1 MRYFVRFSKET
12 DSDDRSSIR
21 AQGATFVTYC
31 HTPLSL
37 LEVQLRLLKLS
48 LGAVLDVFKFAYRQE
63 NRLLMLHK
71 NYCLVLCKCAKVL
84 RHIEFL
90 YKFCI

>member
-1 MRYFVRFSKET
+1 MAGQNLRLSVRYFVRFSKEPGST

-63 NRLLMLHK
+63 NRLHSCYTK
-71 NYCLVLCKCAKVL
+71 TIV
-84 RHIEFL
+84 
-90 YKFCI
+90 